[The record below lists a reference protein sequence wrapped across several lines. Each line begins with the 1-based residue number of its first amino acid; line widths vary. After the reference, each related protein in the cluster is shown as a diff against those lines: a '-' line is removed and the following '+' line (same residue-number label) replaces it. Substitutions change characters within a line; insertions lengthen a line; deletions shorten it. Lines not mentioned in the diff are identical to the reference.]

1 MPVALHRY
9 RGAGVEYGPIGD
21 PESIDRMRGIAGA
34 VLLSVLLF
42 WLPLMLIFAH
52 LRS

>member
-9 RGAGVEYGPIGD
+9 RSAGVEYGMIGD

-34 VLLSVLLF
+34 VLLSLLFF
-42 WLPLMLIFAH
+42 WLPLVLIVGYW
-52 LRS
+52 RG